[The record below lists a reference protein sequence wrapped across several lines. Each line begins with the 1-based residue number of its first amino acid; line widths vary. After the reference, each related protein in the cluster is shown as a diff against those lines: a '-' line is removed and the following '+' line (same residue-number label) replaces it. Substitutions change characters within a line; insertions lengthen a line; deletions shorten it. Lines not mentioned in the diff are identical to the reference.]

1 MSGLSESGNVLR
13 QLFAKAAIAARALA
27 HSHASE
33 CGLRGSRNAR
43 KEWQQPIS
51 TREQSITSVSLSPNE
66 GCSARASGLYSYR

>member
-13 QLFAKAAIAARALA
+13 QLFAKAAIAARASA

-43 KEWQQPIS
+43 QE
-51 TREQSITSVSLSPNE
+51 
-66 GCSARASGLYSYR
+66 